1 VSDITTEWKSVPVFE
16 VGGMTLKTGKFRAG
30 DGTEV
35 DLSPEVIEKIFSKAD
50 KPVPFY
56 FTHANAG
63 STERYTLGFAY
74 KYGLDKESHTL
85 EYKAFAY
92 DPTLTEKYA
101 IQGFDSTSAEVDLK
115 KGPDGSYVDGTLTG
129 IALTNVPLIPGTD
142 ISITSKLFSRKTE
155 PNTQTGDSMI
165 KLFSADKAGVEKV
178 LLEKG
183 FAPDEVNS
191 LWGAMKTISDSEVQR
206 VLFEAE
212 TKIQNAEGRV
222 TELEGSLLK
231 MTKKV
236 EELGSKASE
245 YEKKY
250 NDVLNEK
257 LQTVVNE
264 VKALGVKEPEKI
276 VDGMSNE
283 QKIAMLAKLK
293 ESVVIEKPASTPPP
307 STQEAP
313 KATPKDAMLE
323 VLAEMG
329 LTQEYEKYTK
339 GK

>member
-1 VSDITTEWKSVPVFE
+1 MSDITTEWKSVPVFE
-16 VGGMTLKTGKFRAG
+16 VGGMTLKTGKFRSN

-63 STERYTLGFAY
+63 SAERYTLGFAY

-142 ISITSKLFSRKTE
+142 ISIASKLFSRKME

-165 KLFSADKAGVEKV
+165 KLFSADKAGVEKF

-183 FAPDEVNS
+183 LSPEDVTS
-191 LWGAMKTISDSEVQR
+191 LWGAMKTVSDSEVQK
-206 VLFEAE
+206 VLFEADA
-212 TKIQNAEGRV
+212 KAQGAEGKV
-222 TELEGSLLK
+222 ADLEKTIAG

-250 NDVLNEK
+250 NEVLNEK
-257 LQTVVNE
+257 LQSTIND
-264 VKALGVKEPEKI
+264 VKALGLKEPEKI
-276 VDGMSNE
+276 VDGLSNE
-283 QKIAMLAKLK
+283 QKIAMLAKIK
-293 ESVVIEKPASTPPP
+293 ENIVLEKPSQTPPP
-307 STQEAP
+307 STTE
-313 KATPKDAMLE
+313 TPKSNPKTTMME
-323 VLAEMG
+323 VLEEMG

>member
-1 VSDITTEWKSVPVFE
+1 MSDITTEWKSVPVFE

-74 KYGLDKESHTL
+74 KYGLDKESHKF

-92 DPTLTEKYA
+92 DPTLAEKYA
-101 IQGFDSTSAEVDLK
+101 LQGFDATSAEVDLV
-115 KGPDGSYVDGTLTG
+115 KGPDGAYVDGTLTG
-129 IALTNVPLIPGTD
+129 IALTNVPMIPGTD
-142 ISITSKLFSRKTE
+142 ISISSKLFSRKTE
-155 PNTQTGDSMI
+155 PSTQTGDSMI
-165 KLFSADKAGVEKV
+165 KLFSADKAGVEKF

-183 FAPDEVNS
+183 LAPEDVTS
-191 LWGAMKTISDSEVQR
+191 LWGAMKTVSDSEVQK
-206 VLFEAE
+206 VLFEADA
-212 TKIQNAEGRV
+212 KAQSAEGKV
-222 TELEGSLLK
+222 AELEKSLAG

-236 EELGSKASE
+236 DELGSKASE

-250 NDVLNEK
+250 NDVLKEK
-257 LQTVVNE
+257 LQVTVNE
-264 VKALGVKEPEKI
+264 VKAMGVKEPEKI

-283 QKIAMLAKLK
+283 QKIAMLSKIK
-293 ESVVIEKPASTPPP
+293 ENMVLEKPPTTPPP
-307 STQEAP
+307 STTESP
-313 KATPKDAMLE
+313 KSTPKDAMME

-329 LTQEYEKYTK
+329 LTQEYEKYK